1 MKLFVAALLIAAVV
15 CVTPQNPCSSY
26 NCRLSATIIKT
37 DDPTTHRDVAFNIRA
52 ASGSIELAADYNNGE
67 TIYVPAGDGN
77 YYHAFAH
84 GTEKAK
90 YCEEVTADDALNTHL
105 FFILPF
111 LRLDEFEFV
120 GDDMF
125 LSKPAARYTFKS
137 PAEIGMS
144 IYVDASSGAILGGE
158 TKGAST
164 SYTFI
169 YANARTGVESHA
181 FSTPGSCRS
190 NSNSARRTINGNHMQ
205 FTHEELLAA
214 GATYHNAPEDY
225 AAFSNGKTIDYTA
238 GTTRFA
244 PNILDQGMCGS
255 CWTQAAATSIF
266 GQIRKIKGANFPDQL
281 LPSRQA
287 IMDCAPGGDA
297 RGEGEVGR
305 GCEGGNTPAALQWL
319 QNVAIPTD
327 TAYPYRE
334 VDHVCRIDQ
343 VPSDQV
349 YPAGLITGVKIVPQ
363 YDEDALLHALETVGP
378 ISIVVCAGL
387 EGFQGSNDRVQSTS
401 KKCTDDQ
408 LDHAVT
414 LVGAGVDGITGEEYW
429 LVQNSWSYKWRDS
442 GYIRIKRNAGNQYGV
457 ASLAAYPVLD
467 ASKIPFSTQ

>member
-1 MKLFVAALLIAAVV
+1 MHQAAPSSVARPRARRPPTRSSTPTPALASNPMPSAPPAPAAP
-15 CVTPQNPCSSY
+15 TP
-26 NCRLSATIIKT
+26 
-37 DDPTTHRDVAFNIRA
+37 
-52 ASGSIELAADYNNGE
+52 
-67 TIYVPAGDGN
+67 
-77 YYHAFAH
+77 
-84 GTEKAK
+84 
-90 YCEEVTADDALNTHL
+90 TA
-105 FFILPF
+105 
-111 LRLDEFEFV
+111 
-120 GDDMF
+120 
-125 LSKPAARYTFKS
+125 PAARSTATTCSSLTRSCS
-137 PAEIGMS
+137 PP
-144 IYVDASSGAILGGE
+144 
-158 TKGAST
+158 
-164 SYTFI
+164 
-169 YANARTGVESHA
+169 ARPTT
-181 FSTPGSCRS
+181 TP
-190 NSNSARRTINGNHMQ
+190 
-205 FTHEELLAA
+205 
-214 GATYHNAPEDY
+214 PEDY